1 MSIAIVA
8 RRHAARRQWGLLVA
22 VSAARGGNGIACGS
36 DGCGAVAMGLL
47 VAVTAAAQR
56 QWVRAIRFL
65 AKQND
70 GRICKKAFVV
80 REEIPG
86 FAGRKRV
93 RQQISSCK
101 SVEKA
106 NLQERLLANKYYTN
120 IK

>member
-1 MSIAIVA
+1 MSIVIVA
-8 RRHAARRQWGLLVA
+8 RRLRRSGE
-22 VSAARGGNGIACGS
+22 IACGS

-101 SVEKA
+101 SVEKT
-106 NLQERLLANKYYTN
+106 NLQERLLASKNYTN
-120 IK
+120 FK